1 MSTPTPGSG
10 PGRQKVRI
18 GDLLV
23 QHKVI
28 SEKQLMDALA
38 EQKRSGR
45 KLGRVITDMGF
56 ATEGEILELLSKQLE
71 IPFIDLKHFNFR
83 KDVVKRLPETHARR
97 YRALV
102 LEERPGTFLVGMADP
117 TDIFAFDELA
127 RLLKKPIK
135 TALVREA
142 DLLLA
147 IDIVYRRT
155 QEITTL
161 AEELG
166 EEVGES
172 DIDLA
177 QLTSEEGQADAPVI
191 KLLQSLFEDAVQV
204 AASDIHIEPDENSLR
219 IRQRVDGQL
228 QEQNIDNKKIASPL
242 VTRLKLISG
251 LDIAEKR
258 LPQDGRFSIRV
269 KGKTLDVRLS
279 TMPTQYGEAVVMR
292 LLDQSAGLL
301 NMGELGMTAEMLRRF
316 GQIIR
321 KPSGMVLVTGP
332 TGSGKTTTL
341 YSALNKINREETK
354 IITVEDP
361 VEYRLPR
368 INQVQV
374 NPKIGLDFARILRTA
389 LRQDPDIIMVGEIRD
404 RETAEIAMR
413 AAITGHL
420 VLSTLHTNSA
430 VSTIARLLD
439 MGAEGYMVAA
449 ALEAVVAQRLV
460 RRVCESCTHPHEP
473 NVRER
478 AFIEKFLSP
487 SEAASANFH
496 TGRGCAYCSNT
507 GYRGRIGV
515 YELLEITPEMGQAI
529 RKGDSLA
536 LEESLSS
543 DFRSLLQNAM
553 EYARAGITSIQE
565 AMRLAGALDE
575 FQDPAMLDDVLEHG
589 AEE

>member
-1 MSTPTPGSG
+1 MATLQPGK
-10 PGRQKVRI
+10 QKIRI

-28 SEKQLMDALA
+28 SEQQLQEALA

-45 KLGRVITDMGF
+45 KLGRVLTDLGF
-56 ATEGEILELLSKQLE
+56 ATEDTILELLSKQLD

-83 KDVVKRLPETHARR
+83 PEIVKRLPETHARR

-102 LEERPGTFLVGMADP
+102 LEDRPHSYLVGMADP
-117 TDIFAFDELA
+117 TDIHAFDQLG
-127 RLLKKPIK
+127 RLLNKSVS

-147 IDIVYRRT
+147 VDLVYRRT

-166 EEVGES
+166 EEVGEG

-177 QLTSEEGQADAPVI
+177 ELTSEEGQADAPVI
-191 KLLQSLFEDAVQV
+191 KLLRSLFEDAVQV
-204 AASDIHIEPDENSLR
+204 NASDIHIEPDDTSLR
-219 IRQRVDGQL
+219 IRQRVDGDL
-228 QEQNIDNKKIASPL
+228 QEQKIDNKKIASPL

-301 NMGELGMTAEMLRRF
+301 NLGELGMPPEMMRRF
-316 GQIIR
+316 GQLIR
-321 KPSGMVLVTGP
+321 KQSGMVLVTGP

-341 YSALNKINREETK
+341 YSALNRINREETK

-374 NPKIGLDFARILRTA
+374 NTKIGLDFPRVLRTA
-389 LRQDPDIIMVGEIRD
+389 LRQDPDVIMIGEIRD
-404 RETAEIAMR
+404 RDTAEIAMR
-413 AAITGHL
+413 ASITGHL

-430 VSTIARLLD
+430 VSTVARLLD
-439 MGAEGYMVAA
+439 MGAEGYMVAT
-449 ALEAVVAQRLV
+449 ALQAVVAQRLV
-460 RRVCESCTHPHEP
+460 KRVCDSCGQAHDPDVHET
-473 NVRER
+473 
-478 AFIEKFLSP
+478 AFIENF
-487 SEAASANFH
+487 ASATSLGNASFKA
-496 TGRGCAYCSNT
+496 GKGCAYCSNS

-515 YELLEITPEMGQAI
+515 YELLEVNKEMADAV
-529 RKGDSLA
+529 RRGDSDA
-536 LEESLSS
+536 LEEFLGQDFKSLVHH
-543 DFRSLLQNAM
+543 AM
-553 EYARAGITSIQE
+553 DYALEGVTTINE
-565 AMRLAGALDE
+565 VMRLAGALEE
-575 FQDPAMLDDVLEHG
+575 FRDPAMLDDVLRREH
-589 AEE
+589 